1 MSKKFWIIW
10 TITNIVMGICTYIIM
25 GFGYM
30 IGLASTGEDSRG
42 IYLILALFGLVLLI
56 IMFIANRMLY
66 RGFSERS
73 EEPISTKVMTAGNL
87 LAWAVAII
95 CYLIMAS
102 ITIS

>member
-1 MSKKFWIIW
+1 MSKKFWAIW
-10 TITNIVMGICTYIIM
+10 AITNTIMGICTYIIM

-30 IGLASTGEDSRG
+30 IGLASTGENPKG
-42 IYLILALFGLVLLI
+42 IYVILALFGLVLLI

-73 EEPISTKVMTAGNL
+73 DEPISPKVMTAGNL

>member
-10 TITNIVMGICTYIIM
+10 AITNIIMGICSYIIM

-30 IGLASTGEDSRG
+30 IAWAAAGANPRG
-42 IYLILALFGLVLLI
+42 IYIILALFGLVLFI
-56 IMFIANRMLY
+56 IMFIANKMLY

-73 EEPISTKVMTAGNL
+73 EEPISPKVMTGGNL

-102 ITIS
+102 LTIS

>member
-1 MSKKFWIIW
+1 MSKKFWTIW
-10 TITNIVMGICTYIIM
+10 AITNIVMGICTYIIM

-30 IGLASTGEDSRG
+30 IGLASSGGDPG
-42 IYLILALFGLVLLI
+42 KIYLVLALFGLVLLI

-73 EEPISTKVMTAGNL
+73 EEPISPKVMTVGNL

-102 ITIS
+102 ISIS